1 MRARSRSP
9 PPAAELGVAGGL
21 LQRGHEDGDAF
32 VPIRGPQG
40 KRLQPRRPVGAER
53 IEDRETFAATHTD
66 HAPWTVIKADD
77 KRRARIAALRRVL
90 SQVPYAGRDD
100 TAATPP
106 DPAICGGPDL
116 WNG

>member
-1 MRARSRSP
+1 MA
-9 PPAAELGVAGGL
+9 
-21 LQRGHEDGDAF
+21 
-32 VPIRGPQG
+32 I
-40 KRLQPRRPVGAER
+40 
-53 IEDRETFAATHTD
+53 RETFAATHTD

-100 TAATPP
+100 RAAIPP